1 MVKYWRKNAIKIVL
15 YLDDGFG
22 MSDSFEECQKDSFFV
37 KQSLVDAGFLINEE
51 KSIFV
56 PTQKLE
62 WLGILLDSQLFSL
75 SIPDTLSSK
84 SSNRKCLVNIRDILK
99 RYF

>member
-51 KSIFV
+51 KSI
-56 PTQKLE
+56 
-62 WLGILLDSQLFSL
+62 LFQPKSL
-75 SIPDTLSSK
+75 
-84 SSNRKCLVNIRDILK
+84 NG
-99 RYF
+99 

>member
-1 MVKYWRKNAIKIVL
+1 MVKYWRKNAIKIDL

-22 MSDSFEECQKDSFFV
+22 MPDSFEECQKDSFFV
-37 KQSLVDAGFLINEE
+37 KQYLVDAGFFINEE

-62 WLGILLDSQLFSL
+62 WLGILCVYRSRIGSGNGQGHF
-75 SIPDTLSSK
+75 IVTC
-84 SSNRKCLVNIRDILK
+84 NRESH
-99 RYF
+99 

>member
-1 MVKYWRKNAIKIVL
+1 VKQKYFPIVL

-22 MSDSFEECQKDSFFV
+22 MSDSFGECQKDSAFA

-56 PTQKLE
+56 RNQKLE
-62 WLGILLDSQLFSL
+62 WLGILSSAISWRSVLLMEETGGPGENRRGKDQL
-75 SIPDTLSSK
+75 
-84 SSNRKCLVNIRDILK
+84 CV
-99 RYF
+99 